1 MCRYLSDRAESHRP
15 QTLERRLSAIRL
27 AHETTGLSSPTLSAD
42 VRLVLAGIRRVKG
55 LQSAPKTALE
65 LGDLRRLLN
74 ALEAVKPLRACRD
87 RALLLL
93 GFAAAL
99 RRSELAALDVADL
112 EFTDEGL
119 VLTVQRSKTDQE
131 QVGRQIGVP
140 YGRHPETCPVAA
152 VRDWLERAEIA
163 EGPVFRGISRHD
175 QLLVPRLSDQGIA
188 RAVKAACRR
197 AGLDESAYGAHS
209 LRSGFATTAAR
220 AGVEE
225 RLIAE
230 QTGHRSMQTLRRYIH
245 RGSLFRNNA
254 ASRVGL

>member
-1 MCRYLSDRAESHRP
+1 VRP
-15 QTLERRLSAIRL
+15 QTLERRLAAIRL
-27 AHETTGLSSPTLSAD
+27 AHETAGLPSPTSSAN
-42 VRLVLAGIRRVKG
+42 VRLVLAGIRRIKG
-55 LQSAPKTALE
+55 LQSAPKTALD
-65 LGDLRRLLN
+65 LVDLRHLLR
-74 ALEAVKPLRACRD
+74 ALEGSKSLRACRD

-112 EFTDEGL
+112 EFTDDGL
-119 VLTVQRSKTDQE
+119 VLTIRRSKTDQE
-131 QVGRQIGVP
+131 QIGRQIGVP
-140 YGRHPETCPVAA
+140 FGRHAETCPVTA
-152 VRDWLERAEIA
+152 VRDWLERAKIG

-197 AGLDESAYGAHS
+197 AGLNETEYGAHS

-254 ASRVGL
+254 ASRIGL